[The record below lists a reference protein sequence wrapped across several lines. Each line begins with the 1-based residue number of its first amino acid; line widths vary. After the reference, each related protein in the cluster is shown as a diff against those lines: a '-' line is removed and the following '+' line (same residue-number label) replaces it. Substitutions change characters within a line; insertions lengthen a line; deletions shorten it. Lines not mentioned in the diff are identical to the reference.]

1 MSEELLELFK
11 ASNLGVQENEV
22 PANIDDNFEFDESL
36 RNEFELDDTR
46 IAMIG
51 NVDSGKSTLIGILW
65 LLSVKSSSFNELLLF
80 I

>member
-22 PANIDDNFEFDESL
+22 PENIDDNFEFDESL